1 MAQIPTRQR
10 MQKGG
15 GELPREHAATVRQ
28 LAHFLVAECM
38 QLHAAATR
46 YDVLADATATLAQH
60 AQQGAGSES
69 KPDLQHIAEDHQ
81 SRQLTQP
88 LVATAAAV
96 VAAPNVEEPAA
107 FGAPAAPQRPEDDQP
122 PAATMTQFEPVECSA
137 APRDAAEMFR
147 GGHSQRDLDAVV
159 GRYAGRSCYFCHPS
173 LLTFHQPVLKAACVR
188 CNGINAHSQRWRGL
202 LILHFS

>member
-1 MAQIPTRQR
+1 MLQPYRYAEGVSQFTGLSPCTMAQIPTRQR

-15 GELPREHAATVRQ
+15 GELPREHAATARQ

-107 FGAPAAPQRPEDDQP
+107 FGHPRRRRDQK
-122 PAATMTQFEPVECSA
+122 TTS
-137 APRDAAEMFR
+137 
-147 GGHSQRDLDAVV
+147 
-159 GRYAGRSCYFCHPS
+159 
-173 LLTFHQPVLKAACVR
+173 HQP
-188 CNGINAHSQRWRGL
+188 L
-202 LILHFS
+202 L